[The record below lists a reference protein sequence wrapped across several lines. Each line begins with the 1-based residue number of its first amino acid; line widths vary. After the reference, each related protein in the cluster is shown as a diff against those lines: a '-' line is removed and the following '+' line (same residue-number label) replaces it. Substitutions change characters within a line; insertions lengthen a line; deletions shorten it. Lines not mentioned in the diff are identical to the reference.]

1 MGQQG
6 PRGRERLTYLSEFRL
21 NWPSLLGAGVGLAL
35 GVAINHHMT
44 TLFGPALLA
53 EFGWTKSQFAL
64 TGSLGLIAMFVN
76 PVAGRIIDRYGPRV
90 AAMIGFSVLPTAV
103 FSLSLMTGSILQ
115 FYAIMLVAMMFGIL
129 TATAVFSRVVVERFD
144 MARGIALACMLSFPP
159 LVAAV
164 AAPIIGGIIETEGW
178 RTAYR
183 VLALTSACGGLTAI
197 LLIGRIRGTGAKPRR
212 EAPQM
217 RWADFRALA
226 RRPVFL
232 FLLGGMFLCNL
243 PQVLVHSQM
252 NLMLMENG
260 ATMGFA
266 TLLVSAYAISVVI
279 GRLVCGLALD
289 RIPAHL
295 VAIIA
300 LGLPTVGYLA
310 LASSLDARWLLAGSI
325 VLVGLA
331 QGAETDVGAYLTS
344 RRFDM
349 DNYAFVF
356 SLLMMAMGLGSA
368 LGSVLLSLTL
378 HLTDSFDVFLMVSAA
393 VTGAGALSFFL
404 TGHQDKRERAAAA
417 SA

>member
-1 MGQQG
+1 
-6 PRGRERLTYLSEFRL
+6 
-21 NWPSLLGAGVGLAL
+21 
-35 GVAINHHMT
+35 
-44 TLFGPALLA
+44 
-53 EFGWTKSQFAL
+53 
-64 TGSLGLIAMFVN
+64 
-76 PVAGRIIDRYGPRV
+76 
-90 AAMIGFSVLPTAV
+90 
-103 FSLSLMTGSILQ
+103 
-115 FYAIMLVAMMFGIL
+115 
-129 TATAVFSRVVVERFD
+129 
-144 MARGIALACMLSFPP
+144 
-159 LVAAV
+159 
-164 AAPIIGGIIETEGW
+164 
-178 RTAYR
+178 
-183 VLALTSACGGLTAI
+183 
-197 LLIGRIRGTGAKPRR
+197 
-212 EAPQM
+212 
-217 RWADFRALA
+217 
-226 RRPVFL
+226 
-232 FLLGGMFLCNL
+232 
-243 PQVLVHSQM
+243 
-252 NLMLMENG
+252 
-260 ATMGFA
+260 MGFA